1 MKAQTSINTGPNS
14 NKARNSAILSTF
26 IMGAGQIYNGQYIK
40 GALFLLYYLAFWLQS
55 PAYFMKNI
63 KGLITLGTTPG
74 KDHSLFILIYGIVSA
89 VLLLVVIGIH
99 IFNIIDAYRNGKIL
113 DNGEEV
119 PSFRESLK
127 NFWEIGFPYA
137 AMSPGMIFLFIAT
150 IFPLIFTVSLAF
162 TNYDLYHSP
171 PGNLVDWVGIGNFK
185 SILTLA
191 SWRRTFVGVFTW
203 TVIWAITNT
212 FLIFGLGL
220 FLAVVLNHKS
230 IKGRNILRTILM
242 VPYAIPAFIS
252 TLIWRGLLNYNFGQ
266 VNKILASMGLGK
278 VPWLQDAMWAKVA
291 VILVNLW
298 LSFPF
303 AMALCSGVIQSIS
316 DTLYEAA
323 EVDGATPWQKFTRIT
338 LPLVLRQIAPLMIMQ
353 FAFHFNNMGI
363 IYLLNDGNPAVFGN
377 QGGAG
382 GTDILISWVYKL
394 TMDKLKYNY
403 AAAISIIIFFIVAGF
418 SVYQFRRTNSFK
430 EEELM

>member
-63 KGLITLGTTPG
+63 KGLITLGTAPG

-127 NFWEIGFPYA
+127 NFWDIGFPYA

-171 PGNLVDWVGIGNFK
+171 PGNLVDWVGLGNFK